1 MKGLARVAVVV
12 FEAVGQRLAFL
23 KWDEGQKDIAGER
36 QIECGVGFAMAVAV
50 FLPGAGIALVM
61 VAVFHRPGRAHGRRR
76 AGAFGHREAAQKMAG
91 VAFRRRRR
99 ILFLRP
105 VAPDGQGGAD
115 SRQPGGDGGNGG
127 DRGAATIQA
136 SVFAFLAQV
145 KKGVSLRACAAAAS
159 RWEVLA
165 LVPLR

>member
-1 MKGLARVAVVV
+1 MKGLAWMAVVEFKKV
-12 FEAVGQRLAFL
+12 RQGLPLLEGN
-23 KWDEGQKDIAGER
+23 EGQQHVAGQC
-36 QIECGVGFAMAVAV
+36 QIERGVGFAVAVAV
-50 FLPGAGIALVM
+50 FLPGAGVAFVM
-61 VAVFHRPGRAHGRRR
+61 VPVFHRPMFAHGPGRAGFFFLRE
-76 AGAFGHREAAQKMAG
+76 AGEKIAGMAFGRGQR
-91 VAFRRRRR
+91 VF
-99 ILFLRP
+99 FLRP

-127 DRGAATIQA
+127 DGGAATIQA

-165 LVPLR
+165 LVPMR

>member
-12 FEAVGQRLAFL
+12 FEEVGQRLAFR
-23 KWDEGQKDIAGER
+23 KWEEGQKDIAGER

-50 FLPGAGIALVM
+50 FLPGAGVAFVV
-61 VAVFHRPGRAHGRRR
+61 VAVFHRPVFPHGPGRAGFFFLLE
-76 AGAFGHREAAQKMAG
+76 AGEKIAGMAFGRGQR
-91 VAFRRRRR
+91 VF
-99 ILFLRP
+99 FLRP

-115 SRQPGGDGGNGG
+115 SRQPGGDRGEGG

-145 KKGVSLRACAAAAS
+145 KKGVSLRACAAAAR

-165 LVPLR
+165 LVPMR